1 MGTGTRLATALQ
13 LAPAPP
19 WSPRHMLLPML
30 LPTLLQ
36 WLLPTLLQRRKVDTA
51 GFSSSPTRT
60 SGCIALLGLWT
71 LTTGPCTS
79 KLSSGL
85 ASASCSFLL
94 SASSGAPS
102 KRKWLQGEE
111 MQERVPQNQP
121 QERVPQNQP
130 QETVLTSPRSPTSA
144 STPAWS
150 TWWLPSLTSPWP
162 PSTATLPAAT
172 AAISTTLATSTGS
185 SQPLSCSTT

>member
-102 KRKWLQGEE
+102 NSKWLQGQE
-111 MQERVPQNQP
+111 M

-150 TWWLPSLTSPWP
+150 PC
-162 PSTATLPAAT
+162 TATLPAAT
-172 AAISTTLATSTGS
+172 AATSTTPATSTGS
-185 SQPLSCSTT
+185 SPPR